1 MPSALET
8 GNRLAREAQEKP
20 MAQENRERVV
30 LMTRGADHDL
40 SSVGFT
46 IACGGLTAGMK
57 VCAFLTS
64 SAVDLV
70 RRRAADLP
78 HVPPLDPL
86 KALID
91 DFMKRGGTVVACPPC
106 VKARGYTQE
115 DFIDGV
121 TIAGASVIHEK
132 LKAGAAS
139 LSF

>member
-1 MPSALET
+1 
-8 GNRLAREAQEKP
+8 
-20 MAQENRERVV
+20 MAQDNRELVV
-30 LMTRGADHDL
+30 LMTRGADHEL
-40 SSVGFT
+40 SSVAFT
-46 IACGGLTAGMK
+46 IACGGITSGLK

-70 RRRAADLP
+70 RKRGVDLT

-106 VKARGYTQE
+106 VKARGYAQE

>member
-1 MPSALET
+1 MPEGS
-8 GNRLAREAQEKP
+8 REL
-20 MAQENRERVV
+20 VV
-30 LMTRGADHDL
+30 LMTKGADHEL
-40 SSVGFT
+40 SSVAFT
-46 IACGGLTAGMK
+46 IACGGITAGLK

-70 RRRAADLP
+70 RRRSVEMTQVQP
-78 HVPPLDPL
+78 MEPL

-91 DFMKRGGTVVACPPC
+91 DFIKRGGTVIACPPC
-106 VKARGYTQE
+106 VKTRGYTQE

-132 LKAGAAS
+132 FKAGAAN

>member
-1 MPSALET
+1 M
-8 GNRLAREAQEKP
+8 N
-20 MAQENRERVV
+20 QENRELVI
-30 LMTRGADHDL
+30 LMTRGADHEL
-40 SSVGFT
+40 SSVAFT
-46 IACGGLTAGMK
+46 IACGGITSGLK

-70 RRRAADLP
+70 RRRSVEMT

-86 KALID
+86 KNLME
-91 DFMKRGGTVVACPPC
+91 DFMGRGGTIIACPPC

-115 DFIDGV
+115 DLIEGV

>member
-1 MPSALET
+1 
-8 GNRLAREAQEKP
+8 
-20 MAQENRERVV
+20 MAQETRELVV
-30 LMTRGADHDL
+30 LMTRGADHEL
-40 SSVGFT
+40 SSVAFT
-46 IACGGLTAGMK
+46 IACGGITAGLK

-70 RRRAADLP
+70 RRRGVDMT

-91 DFMKRGGTVVACPPC
+91 DFMKRGGVVIACPPC

-121 TIAGASVIHEK
+121 TIAGASVMHEK